1 MTTLLDKMAIFK
13 RDPWILDVYRTYSG
27 KHHLYIRGRALEDQ
41 PLKHF
46 EQQTFYQTLRNTWR
60 TFATDEIRYA
70 LVVLTLSDGKK
81 YETKAD
87 HEGYFLFDVPV
98 DLDLVKQTDD
108 EGYLSFYMGFDE
120 DNYAFAKAKQQ
131 KRIST
136 NKFPGESLIPPDT
149 AEYGVISDIDDTI
162 MHTGVT
168 SFLKLRVAFN
178 TFFKNYDRRL
188 PLKGAASFY
197 QLLHRG
203 TSGTAQN
210 PMFYLSN
217 SPWNLYKYLEKF
229 LDFHGFP
236 KGPILLRDFPT
247 PWDRTPKL
255 KKPHKAK
262 QLLNIIKHYPEMKF
276 ILIGDSGEHDAD
288 YYMDVAQQYPDR
300 IMAIYLRSVKHEKKM
315 LRIKSLADG
324 FTICPML
331 LVEDSKTAVEHA
343 RENGW
348 IV

>member
-1 MTTLLDKMAIFK
+1 MALFK
-13 RDPWILDVYRTYSG
+13 RDPWILECYRTYSG
-27 KHHLYIRGRALEDQ
+27 DFHLYIRGRALEDQ

-60 TFATDEIRYA
+60 TFATDEIRSA
-70 LVVLTLSDGKK
+70 HIVLTLENGNK
-81 YETKAD
+81 YATRAD
-87 HEGYFLFDVPV
+87 HEGYFLIDFKVDFD
-98 DLDLVKQTDD
+98 LNELTDD
-108 EGYLSFYMGFDE
+108 EGYLPISVSFEE
-120 DNYAFAKAKQQ
+120 DNEAFAKAKQQ
-131 KRIST
+131 KRLKI
-136 NKFPGESLIPPDT
+136 NKFSGETLVPPDT
-149 AEYGVISDIDDTI
+149 AAYGIISDIDDTI

-203 TSGTAQN
+203 KSTKDQN

-255 KKPHKAK
+255 KRPHKVHE
-262 QLLNIIKHYPEMKF
+262 LLNIIKHYPDMNF

-288 YYMDVAQQYPDR
+288 YYVDVAQQFPDR
-300 IMAIYLRSVKHEKKM
+300 IMAIYLRSVNHKKKM
-315 LRIKSLADG
+315 LRVTSIAGG

-331 LVEDSKTAVEHA
+331 LVKESREAVAHA
-343 RENGW
+343 RGMGW

>member
-1 MTTLLDKMAIFK
+1 MTLFK
-13 RDPWILDVYRTYSG
+13 RDPWILDIYRTYSG

-41 PLKHF
+41 PLKHY
-46 EQQTFYQTLRNTWR
+46 ERQTIYQTLRNTWR
-60 TFATDEIRYA
+60 TFATDEIRNA
-70 LVVLTLSDGKK
+70 QVKLSLSNGTFF
-81 YETKAD
+81 EVKAD
-87 HEGYFLFDVPV
+87 HEGYFLFDVTTNFNLHELA
-98 DLDLVKQTDD
+98 DE
-108 EGYLSFYMGFDE
+108 EGYLAFTVSFDE
-120 DNYAFAKAKQQ
+120 DNAAFAKAKRQ
-131 KRIST
+131 KRLSI
-136 NKFPGESLIPPDT
+136 NKFTGETLVPPT
-149 AEYGVISDIDDTI
+149 AAAYGVISDIDDTI

-188 PLKGAASFY
+188 PLIGAATFY
-197 QLLHRG
+197 QLLHQG
-203 TSGTAQN
+203 VSSQDQN

-255 KKPHKAK
+255 KRAHKEK
-262 QLLNIIKHYPEMKF
+262 ELINILEHYPDLKF
-276 ILIGDSGEHDAD
+276 ILIGDSGERDVD
-288 YYMDVAQQYPDR
+288 YYKDAANQFPDR
-300 IMAIYLRSVKHEKKM
+300 IMAIYLRSVNHSKKM
-315 LRIKSLADG
+315 QRVQKIADH

-331 LVEDSKTAVEHA
+331 LVTDSQMAVAHA
-343 RENGW
+343 RKYGW

>member
-1 MTTLLDKMAIFK
+1 MALFK

-27 KHHLYIRGRALEDQ
+27 KHHLYVRGRALEDQ
-41 PLKHF
+41 PLKHY
-46 EQQTFYQTLRNTWR
+46 EQQTLYQTVRNTWR
-60 TFATDEIRYA
+60 TFKTDEIRNA
-70 LVVLTLSDGKK
+70 LVVLTLPNGNQF
-81 YETKAD
+81 ETKAD
-87 HEGYFLFDVPV
+87 HEGYFLFDIQLDI
-98 DLDLVKQTDD
+98 DLEKDTDH
-108 EGYLSFYMGFDE
+108 EGYLDITMSFDE
-120 DNYAFAKAKQQ
+120 DNAAFAKAKRQQ
-131 KRIST
+131 RIT
-136 NKFPGESLIPPDT
+136 INKFKGETLIPKSS
-149 AEYGVISDIDDTI
+149 AQYGIISDIDDTI

-188 PLKGAASFY
+188 PLKGAASLY

-203 TSGTAQN
+203 TSGKDEN

-255 KKPHKAK
+255 KRPHKAHE
-262 QLLNIIKHYPEMKF
+262 LINILKHYPQMKF

-288 YYMDVAQQYPDR
+288 YYKEVAQQFPDR
-300 IMAIYLRSVKHEKKM
+300 IMAIYLRSVNHQKKM
-315 LRIKSLADG
+315 DRVRNIASS

-331 LVEDSKTAVEHA
+331 LVQESREAVMHA
-343 RENGW
+343 RDMGW

>member
-1 MTTLLDKMAIFK
+1 MALFK

-27 KHHLYIRGRALEDQ
+27 KQHLYLRGRALEDQ
-41 PLKHF
+41 PLKHY
-46 EQQTFYQTLRNTWR
+46 EQQTLYQTIRNTWR
-60 TFATDEIRYA
+60 TFKTDEIRNA
-70 LVVLTLSDGKK
+70 LVVLTLPNGKQF
-81 YETKAD
+81 ETKAD
-87 HEGYFLFDVPV
+87 HEGYFLFDLQIDI
-98 DLDLVKQTDD
+98 DLETFTDD
-108 EGYLSFYMGFDE
+108 EGYLDITTSFDE
-120 DNYAFAKAKQQ
+120 DNAAFAKAKRQQ
-131 KRIST
+131 RIAT
-136 NKFPGESLIPPDT
+136 NKFKGETLIPK
-149 AEYGVISDIDDTI
+149 ASAQYGVISDIDDTI

-168 SFLKLRVAFN
+168 SFLKIRVAFN

-188 PLKGAASFY
+188 PLKGAASLY

-203 TSGTAQN
+203 SSGKDEN

-255 KKPHKAK
+255 KRPHKAHE
-262 QLLNIIKHYPEMKF
+262 LINILKHYPDMKF

-288 YYMDVAQQYPDR
+288 YYKDVAQQFPDR
-300 IMAIYLRSVKHEKKM
+300 IMAIYLRSVNHEKKM
-315 LRIKSLADG
+315 ARVRNIADS

-331 LVEDSKTAVEHA
+331 LVQESKEAVEHA
-343 RENGW
+343 RGMGW

>member
-1 MTTLLDKMAIFK
+1 MAIFT

-27 KHHLYIRGRALEDQ
+27 EKHLYIRGRALEDQ
-41 PLKHF
+41 PLKHY
-46 EQQTFYQTLRNTWR
+46 EQQTLYQTLRNTWR
-60 TFATDEIRYA
+60 TFKTDEIRNA
-70 LVVLTLSDGKK
+70 QVRLTLSNGQFFT
-81 YETKAD
+81 TKAD
-87 HEGYFLFDVPV
+87 HEGYFLFDIKTDFNLH
-98 DLDLVKQTDD
+98 DLTDE
-108 EGYLSFYMGFDE
+108 EGYLLLTVSFDE
-120 DNYAFAKAKQQ
+120 DNSAFAKAKRQ
-131 KRIST
+131 KRIKI
-136 NKFPGESLIPPDT
+136 NKFTGETLVPYSE
-149 AEYGVISDIDDTI
+149 AAYGVISDIDDTI

-168 SFLKLRVAFN
+168 SFLKIRVAFN

-203 TSGTAQN
+203 PSSKDQN

-255 KKPHKAK
+255 KRPHKEHE
-262 QLLNIIKHYPEMKF
+262 LLNILKHYPDMKF
-276 ILIGDSGEHDAD
+276 ILIGDSGEHDVD
-288 YYMDVAQQYPDR
+288 YYKDTAQQFPDR
-300 IMAIYLRSVKHEKKM
+300 ILAIYLRSVEHKKKM
-315 LRIKSLADG
+315 QRVQSIADS

-331 LVEDSKTAVEHA
+331 LVKESKEAVVHA
-343 RENGW
+343 RANGW

>member
-1 MTTLLDKMAIFK
+1 MAIFK
-13 RDPWILDVYRTYSG
+13 RDPWILDIYRTYSAG
-27 KHHLYIRGRALEDQ
+27 NHLYIRGRALEDQ
-41 PLKHF
+41 PLKHY
-46 EQQTFYQTLRNTWR
+46 EQQTLYQTLRNTWR
-60 TFATDEIRYA
+60 TFATDEIRNA
-70 LVVLTLSDGKK
+70 HVKLRLSNGKLF
-81 YETKAD
+81 EVRAD
-87 HEGYFLFDVPV
+87 HEGYFLFDLKTDF
-98 DLDLVKQTDD
+98 DLHELTDK
-108 EGYLSFYMGFDE
+108 EGYLPVKVSFDE
-120 DNYAFAKAKQQ
+120 DNAAFAKAKQQ
-131 KRIST
+131 KRLKVNRFI
-136 NKFPGESLIPPDT
+136 GETLVPLKDV
-149 AEYGVISDIDDTI
+149 AYGVISDIDDTI

-188 PLKGAASFY
+188 PLHGAASFY
-197 QLLHRG
+197 QLLHCG
-203 TSGTAQN
+203 PSSKGQN

-255 KKPHKAK
+255 KTPHKENE
-262 QLLNIIKHYPEMKF
+262 LINILKHYPQMRF
-276 ILIGDSGEHDAD
+276 ILIGDSGEHDVM
-288 YYMDVAQQYPDR
+288 YYKKVAQQFPER
-300 IMAIYLRSVKHEKKM
+300 IMAIYLRSVDHKKKM
-315 LRIKSLADG
+315 KRVQSIADS

-331 LVEDSKTAVEHA
+331 LIKESAEAVAHA

>member
-1 MTTLLDKMAIFK
+1 MAIFE

-27 KHHLYIRGRALEDQ
+27 PRHLYVRGRALEDQ

-46 EQQTFYQTLRNTWR
+46 EQQTLYQTLRNTWR
-60 TFATDEIRYA
+60 TFATDEIRSA
-70 LVVLTLSDGKK
+70 LVVLTLPNGKK
-81 YETKAD
+81 FETKAD
-87 HEGYFLFDVPV
+87 HEGYFLFDLKTDF
-98 DLDLVKQTDD
+98 DLYDLIDD
-108 EGYLSFYMGFDE
+108 EGYLSISVAFDE
-120 DNYAFAKAKQQ
+120 DNAAFAKAKQQ
-131 KRIST
+131 KRLKI
-136 NKFPGESLIPPDT
+136 NKFPGETLIPPID
-149 AEYGVISDIDDTI
+149 AGFGVISDIDDTI

-203 TSGTAQN
+203 ASSKAQN

-255 KKPHKAK
+255 KRPHKEHE
-262 QLLNIIKHYPEMKF
+262 LLNILKHYPNMKF

-288 YYMDVAQQYPDR
+288 YYINVAQQYPER
-300 IMAIYLRSVKHEKKM
+300 ILAIYLRSVNHRRKM
-315 LRIKSLADG
+315 LRVQSKANNFD
-324 FTICPML
+324 ICPML
-331 LVEDSKTAVEHA
+331 LVKESKEAVAHA
-343 RENGW
+343 RSMGW

>member
-1 MTTLLDKMAIFK
+1 MPLFR

-27 KHHLYIRGRALEDQ
+27 DEHLYIRGRALEDQ

-46 EQQTFYQTLRNTWR
+46 EQQTLYQTIRNTWR
-60 TFATDEIRYA
+60 TFATDEIRKA
-70 LVVLTLSDGKK
+70 LIVLTLENGKK
-81 YETKAD
+81 YETRAD
-87 HEGYFLFDVPV
+87 HEGYFLFDLKIDF
-98 DLDLVKQTDD
+98 DLNTLADE
-108 EGYLSFYMGFDE
+108 EGYVKITVSFDE
-120 DNYAFAKAKQQ
+120 DNAAFAKAKQQ
-131 KRIST
+131 KRLKI
-136 NKFPGESLIPPDT
+136 NKFIGESLVPPES
-149 AEYGVISDIDDTI
+149 AQFGIISDIDDTI

-188 PLKGAASFY
+188 PLVGAASFY

-203 TSGTAQN
+203 KGGSEQN

-255 KKPHKAK
+255 KRPHKAHE
-262 QLLNIIKHYPEMKF
+262 LLNIIKHYPEMTF

-288 YYMDVAQQYPDR
+288 YYKDVAEQFPDR
-300 IMAIYLRSVKHEKKM
+300 IMAIYLRSVNHKKKM
-315 LRIKSLADG
+315 ERIKSIADN

-331 LVEDSKTAVEHA
+331 LVEDSKVAVDHA
-343 RENGW
+343 RKQGW